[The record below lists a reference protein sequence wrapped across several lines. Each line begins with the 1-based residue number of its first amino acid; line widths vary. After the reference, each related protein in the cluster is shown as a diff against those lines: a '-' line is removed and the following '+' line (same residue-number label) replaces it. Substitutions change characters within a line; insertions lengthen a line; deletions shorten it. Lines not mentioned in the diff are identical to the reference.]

1 MTNNSFLLAPCLIY
15 CAAMK
20 TRQKSSQIPIVIV
33 KLAIQAISCPF
44 FDISITK
51 KKFNPINNLKFT
63 LFTPDY

>member
-1 MTNNSFLLAPCLIY
+1 
-15 CAAMK
+15 MK
-20 TRQKSSQIPIVIV
+20 TRQKSSQIPIIIV